1 MQFYIRQLVY
11 SDSPSLPAVLKNVIS
26 LIGPLH
32 ISLNARECVLLIFH
46 PIFADLYAALFGQ
59 KAKLAKK
66 PKPWRVSLL
75 LEVIYGRWTLV
86 RDMVLSV
93 FCKCKGVEFLTLVN
107 LLDNYVPLVLSIYSI
122 VFKCNNYQLYCQ
134 SLLHCW
140 VMFMVF
146 GRRHYD
152 KALLVTLSTFLHWQE
167 YTPAMFETVRQ
178 YIVAFDEYPVENF
191 HSVLRART
199 KEHDT
204 ADKISFKA
212 KEIDECKHEMESFK
226 STFVPSRKFNFSSKK
241 IDMLKSKYGVPFRS
255 KLYELREYIETI
267 HRTYQITRYEVES
280 CKFKFKLKKIKRKS
294 ES

>member
-1 MQFYIRQLVY
+1 
-11 SDSPSLPAVLKNVIS
+11 
-26 LIGPLH
+26 
-32 ISLNARECVLLIFH
+32 
-46 PIFADLYAALFGQ
+46 
-59 KAKLAKK
+59 
-66 PKPWRVSLL
+66 
-75 LEVIYGRWTLV
+75 
-86 RDMVLSV
+86 
-93 FCKCKGVEFLTLVN
+93 
-107 LLDNYVPLVLSIYSI
+107 
-122 VFKCNNYQLYCQ
+122 
-134 SLLHCW
+134 
-140 VMFMVF
+140 MVF

-241 IDMLKSKYGVPFRS
+241 IDMLKSKAAEFLATKFESLNHNPNMATLQPRVPRQPKQLTKW
-255 KLYELREYIETI
+255 KLPNLFGDMVVTNKVLPLGYTSVG
-267 HRTYQITRYEVES
+267 QAPNPTR
-280 CKFKFKLKKIKRKS
+280 
-294 ES
+294 